1 MTAADTLK
9 ELETRLRDLEATAG
23 KASPESAAALSP
35 VIEALRSEVGR
46 LRTEN
51 GAGMGRWERVQ
62 LARAQGRP
70 TALDYVE
77 RLCTE
82 FHELHGDRRY
92 ADDPALLGGPA
103 RWNGEPVMLLLQQ
116 KGRDTKSKIKRRFG
130 SANPEGY
137 RKAVRLM
144 DLADK
149 FGLPVVA
156 LVDTQG
162 AYPGLEAEDRGQ
174 GWAIAESIR
183 RMLNL
188 RVPVVSVVIGEGGS
202 GGALAVGVGNRVLI
216 QENAWYSV
224 ISPEG
229 AASIIW
235 KDATKAP
242 LAAEALKLTA
252 PDLLEMGIVEEVI
265 AEPAGGAHLDMDEA
279 ARAVGEAVTRH
290 LKDLSGLNAEQLLRQ
305 RHDRFRALGA
315 YTETDA

>member
-1 MTAADTLK
+1 MTAADTLR
-9 ELETRLRDLEATAG
+9 ELETRLRDLETTAG
-23 KASPESAAALSP
+23 KAGPESAAALGP
-35 VIEALRSEVGR
+35 AIEALRSEVGR
-46 LRTEN
+46 LRAESGT
-51 GAGMGRWERVQ
+51 GMGRWERVQ

-92 ADDPALLGGPA
+92 ADDPALIGGPA

-162 AYPGLEAEDRGQ
+162 AYPGLEAEERGQ

-265 AEPAGGAHLDMDEA
+265 AEPAGGAHLDMDGA
-279 ARAVGEAVTRH
+279 ARAVGEAVSRH
-290 LKDLSGLNAEQLLRQ
+290 LQELAGLNAEELLRQ